1 MRLPPRRESLDRW
14 PTFLMA
20 GGLSLVINPLREAE
34 AMLEI
39 DLLEP
44 GYARLLCTIA
54 DWAEAHGSIQA
65 MFVSGSVAE
74 GTADAF
80 SDLDLVVVVNQPN
93 CTALLDEL
101 RTVIDDAEPVVLDYR
116 LGGDVL
122 CLITEEWH
130 RIDLVFGGSD
140 SGILD
145 RVLIPVFDP
154 DDLYDGAASEETL
167 EPATADDVI
176 ELAMQF
182 LRVLALSAVVH
193 GRKDVHVGHDGADL
207 LRHSLVELLL
217 MEPPRRARP
226 GAKKLLP
233 VLTDEQQSVL
243 KDLPPVADH
252 LELLNAYN
260 AAVASVFLPR
270 ARELTEALGG
280 VWPIALERATRT
292 HLRGTIEM

>member
-1 MRLPPRRESLDRW
+1 
-14 PTFLMA
+14 
-20 GGLSLVINPLREAE
+20 
-34 AMLEI
+34 MLAI

-44 GYARLLCTIA
+44 GYARLLRIIA
-54 DWAEAHGSIQA
+54 DWAEAHDSIQA

-80 SDLDLVVVVNQPN
+80 SDLDLVVVVNQSN
-93 CTALLDEL
+93 LMALLDEV
-101 RTVIDDAEPVVLDYR
+101 RAVINDAQPVVLDYR
-116 LGGDVL
+116 RGVDVL
-122 CLITEEWH
+122 CLITEDWH
-130 RIDLVFGGSD
+130 RIDLLFAGSD
-140 SGILD
+140 SGVLD

-154 DDLYDGAASEETL
+154 DDLYDGAAREETL

-176 ELAMQF
+176 KLAMEF
-182 LRVLALSAVVH
+182 LRVLGLSVVVH

-217 MEPPRRARP
+217 MEPPRQARP
-226 GAKKLLP
+226 SAKKLLP
-233 VLTDEQQSVL
+233 VLTDEQQSL
-243 KDLPPVADH
+243 LIDLPPVADH

>member
-1 MRLPPRRESLDRW
+1 M
-14 PTFLMA
+14 
-20 GGLSLVINPLREAE
+20 V
-34 AMLEI
+34 EI
-39 DLLEP
+39 ELLEP
-44 GYARLLCTIA
+44 GYARLLQTIA
-54 DWAEAHGSIQA
+54 TWAKAHGSIEA

-80 SDLDLVVVVNQPN
+80 SDLDLVVVMNQPN
-93 CTALLDEL
+93 LTALMDEI
-101 RTVIDDAEPVVLDYR
+101 RAVVDDAEPLVLDYR
-116 LGGDVL
+116 RGGHVL

-145 RVLIPVFDP
+145 QVLIPVFDP
-154 DDLYDGAASEETL
+154 DDLYDGAVSEKAP
-167 EPATADDVI
+167 EPATADDLIKLVT
-176 ELAMQF
+176 EF
-182 LRVLALSAVVH
+182 LRVLGLSAVVH

-207 LRHSLVELLL
+207 LRHSLIELLL
-217 MEPPRRARP
+217 MEPPRRVRP

-260 AAVASVFLPR
+260 AAVASAFLPR
-270 ARELTEALGG
+270 ARQLTETLGG
-280 VWPIALERATRT
+280 VWPIALERATRA
-292 HLRGTIEM
+292 HLRGIVEI